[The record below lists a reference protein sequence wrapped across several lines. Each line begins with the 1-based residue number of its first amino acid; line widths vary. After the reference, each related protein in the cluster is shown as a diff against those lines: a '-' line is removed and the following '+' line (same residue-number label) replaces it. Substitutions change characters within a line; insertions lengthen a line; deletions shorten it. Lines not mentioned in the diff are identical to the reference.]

1 MGGIVVPSSAEPIM
15 KRLCRSF
22 AVVAALLCAA
32 EVRSEQVVVS
42 EIMYHPPGTLPEYIE
57 VYNNTATPFD
67 MARWK
72 IRDAVDFDFPA
83 FSAGDPTQTFLKPF
97 ERILIAGTDAATLR
111 TAYNLPASVRIYGPW
126 TGALDNAGER
136 IALQDKNGVTLCTV
150 AYNDRGKWPP
160 SADGAGHTLVLKNP
174 DRRIDDYRN
183 WTASSKR
190 LGTPGSE
197 QIAAAETLV
206 ASPEVNLNAG
216 LPFVN
221 YGDNWRIHDK
231 NIDLGTAWRAP
242 AFDDSSW
249 TNGPGLFGFE
259 NASLPAPGIRTPFT
273 DSDQLTFYARTRF
286 VYNGTLSGIT
296 ISIDQILDDG
306 AVYYLNGTE
315 IGRSGIAAGTV
326 TFTTTANRTTG
337 DAAEELNVFS
347 VPGTALVNGTN
358 VLAAEIHQ
366 VNTTS
371 SDVVFGARLKISAP
385 TAPGL
390 VINEVLPGSTG
401 NGFVEIY
408 NPRATNINLR
418 NHYFTD
424 NPGNLT
430 KFRVATDVIVPAGG
444 LASVGFAESSLAVAS
459 PVTVYLVAPDGLTP
473 ISAISAIMPLDG
485 RSIGRK
491 PTGGASWYLFVDPT
505 RNAPNA
511 SQSSLSALI
520 RVNEVHFSPTNTVD
534 WMEMHNDS
542 DAAVAL
548 DGLFVASRPDLTD
561 KVPLTGSLGVG
572 AFASRDVAFPV
583 SGGEV
588 TLYLVNATDTVF
600 WSRVFARPA
609 TDDSQQAFP
618 DGSDEWYASSTSSRD
633 ATNNPVRQTSV
644 VINEVMYDAPSD
656 EPSAEFIEIYNRGS
670 NTVDLSGWRF
680 TDGVDFT
687 FPNGTT
693 LAADSYLV
701 VAADLSALSSI
712 YGGIPALGNFE
723 GRLANNGEL
732 VRLVDATGNLADE
745 LHYEPGGN
753 WPRLANG
760 DGASMELRNPWM
772 DNGLSSAWLD
782 SNETNK
788 TTFQTFS
795 YSAPFQQLRTLGG
808 VTDYKELHL
817 HLVGDSH
824 VILRNIQL
832 RLNAAGANLLANSTR
847 MSADSASASGWLAQG
862 THFATHFQGAEMHM
876 IADGHGDNRP
886 NRVELDA
893 TAMNQGST
901 YEVSFEARW
910 VAGASRLIVQTWD
923 HSIATTLSLPVPRN
937 LGTPGFRNS
946 RYIPLPAAQLD
957 RILHS
962 PVVPA
967 PGQVVTV
974 TAAVHSPV
982 PNPQVLLY
990 HRLDN
995 ATDSGTWLNK
1005 PMFDNGVSGGDQ
1017 VAGDGIY
1024 TAQLTEYSGSG
1035 QIAQFYIVATAN
1047 GHSTQLPPR
1056 GPAKPALFVV
1066 DSPIA
1071 AGDLRRMRFVV
1082 PALVIADLSGG
1093 DAATPPNGFAFP
1105 RLANHYFN
1113 MTLVIN
1119 ERDVI
1124 YDCEIRNGGSPWTRG
1139 GDLSR
1144 GKYKYPKDQLFR
1156 GHEKQT
1162 YDNDAAG
1169 GSRHHNRIIRHWLYL
1184 FGHPANENEYI
1195 QVKVNNGGVS
1205 IREETEPLGN
1215 DMMDRIYADGSQG
1228 ELYRIDD
1235 EWWFD
1240 DNWGRGQRDANWSYF
1255 GTDNPGRYHSEWM
1268 KRTRENEYDYSSLI
1282 GMFRKVNTAYTQAE
1296 IEQIIDPVATMKMS
1310 AIRGYAG
1317 DWDSFSLN
1325 RGKNGYMYR
1334 RPTDGLFMFFHW
1346 DSDLAFQGTGEVF
1359 YNGMAGYRAYH
1370 EKPYN
1375 LRLFRHFLATLVEQY
1390 TRNSPRINAWI
1401 QAEESASSQYTLDG
1415 FYQNNWFVNRE
1426 SPAFTHLGAAR
1437 TALFDITSNGGAAIN
1452 VASNTVNLA
1461 GTGPLRVFK
1470 VIAVGHPEAVST
1482 WTTDSAWTIT
1492 GIRLRTGINVITLN
1506 GVDMDGNVLHTD
1518 TITVNKTGNAPPVMA
1533 LDARPNSWH
1542 VSVFDSLEIDASDSF
1557 DPDGLPLNFT
1567 WAANPTDAQL
1577 DSSGGDN
1584 AEVFFPRPGLYS
1596 FTVTGTDAGAA
1607 TNSLQREAA
1616 VYGPGGFSPFTSPR
1630 LESFWTAQN
1639 VTRRE
1644 NHHSGPYYSANEVA
1658 GNLVMHVFDN
1668 RAYPLASAAPLYP
1681 LVWRALPPLTDWA
1694 FLTEVSLNAQV
1705 FGDYMTGALIEMDE
1719 AGSVVRYAFGIEDGA
1734 QLNVRRITAAGT
1746 GSLLRSVPLT
1756 KADVGIRV
1764 RRTGNTLAFE
1774 RQVENGSWTNVHSAG
1789 LPVGSAARKG
1799 GLFLATDT
1807 AQRIKSVFDYTI
1819 LIDPSATSDLRQNLR
1834 FSEIMYNPVGGAEYE
1849 FVELVNIGNSALD
1862 LTGVRFSA
1870 GIDYTF
1876 GPTTLGPKQFIV
1888 VVKNQALFAS
1898 RYNAST
1904 MNVAP
1909 GIFGGRL
1916 DNAGETIS
1924 LSDSNGIVFLSMAYG
1939 TTDPWP
1945 SEADG
1950 SGSSLEVKDA
1960 GANPVDPS
1968 NWRAS
1973 PEANGS
1979 PGRAG
1984 GDALG
1989 TVIINEAL
1997 SHTDPPLEDAIEV
2010 FNRTTQP
2017 IDIGGWFLSD
2027 SKLDFKKWRIP
2038 TNTVVPALGFRAF
2051 YEIDFNS
2058 NNPVA
2063 PFSLSSANG
2072 DQIYLS
2078 AADGAGNLTG
2088 YRSFVEFDASANG
2101 VSFGRYETSVGRDF
2115 PALMAR
2121 TFGADNPA
2129 TQAEFRTGNGLP
2141 NTAPRVGPVVINEI
2155 MYRPPDI
2162 GGTNDNSADEF
2173 VEVYN
2178 ITAAPVPLFDPA
2190 FPTNSWR
2197 LRGGADFNFPTN
2209 VTLPPHGYAL
2219 IANFDP
2225 QTNAVALAAFRA
2237 LYGVPAGVPIF
2248 GPYQGKLNNSGEEV
2262 KLTRPDA
2269 AGLSGTNI
2277 LVPYILV
2284 DKVSYADGHPWPAS
2298 ADGTGQSL
2306 QRRRPH
2312 EYGNDPVNWKA
2323 ATPTT
2328 GRANVPGA
2336 GYTDAD
2342 EDGMADS
2349 FETANGFSTA
2359 SAADAALDAD
2369 NDGKS
2374 NYEEFLDG
2382 TNPNDNA
2389 SRLVAP
2395 SITTPPQPQT
2405 AAAGGS
2411 ATFSVEAASTAPLS
2425 YHWRFNGVA
2434 ITGGTNASLTLGNV
2448 QGSQAGEY
2456 SVVILNSA
2464 GFVISGGATLTV
2476 SQPLTILAQPQSRII
2491 NRGGSATFTVFAAG
2505 TGPLRYQ
2512 WRFGGS
2518 DIAAATS
2525 ASLTINNAQPSESG
2539 NFSVVVTD
2547 DNGSLTSADATL
2559 SVLIPPTILTQPRS
2573 QTNVAYTTVYFSVT
2587 PGGEGPFIYQWR
2599 FGAVTIPDATGSI
2612 LALPNVQPGQ
2622 GGTYSVEVFNPVGS
2636 VVSANAVLTLLLP
2649 ATITQQP
2656 RSTNAI
2662 AGSTVTFTV
2671 VANSSTPMTYQ
2682 WRFND
2687 SDIPGA
2693 TGTSLALVNV
2703 QESNAGNY
2711 QVVVTDEIGSVSSSI
2726 AVLGITVPLVLVQ
2739 GPVAQS
2745 VVEGGTVTFSAQW
2758 TGGPPPFGVEWRK
2771 GSASVST
2778 NTVTARKDFFTIT
2791 NAQASDTA
2799 GYRVVIRNV
2808 TNPVGVA
2815 NSPLAQLTVQ
2825 ADFDDDGMPDVWEQT
2840 HSFNTNN
2847 AADALLDADNDTV
2860 SNRAEYLSGTNPH
2873 DPADYLW
2880 VDASNSA
2887 GSTTVWF
2894 PAMSNKTYTVE
2905 FTDVLGTGPW
2915 TKLDDLVAR
2924 TTNHTRV
2931 VIDPNPVFQR
2941 NYRVVA
2947 PRRP

>member
-1 MGGIVVPSSAEPIM
+1 MASLLSA
-15 KRLCRSF
+15 L
-22 AVVAALLCAA
+22 VA
-32 EVRSEQVVVS
+32 RSEQVVIS
-42 EIMYHPPGTLPEYIE
+42 EIMYNPPGTLPEYIE

-67 MARWK
+67 MARWQL
-72 IRDAVDFDFPA
+72 RDAVDYDFPA
-83 FSAGDPTQTFLKPF
+83 FSAGNPTATFLKPF
-97 ERILIAGTDAATLR
+97 ERILLAPTDAATLR
-111 TAYNLPASVRIYGPW
+111 AAYNIPANVRIFGPW
-126 TGALDNAGER
+126 TGALNNAGER
-136 IALQDKNGVTLCTV
+136 ITLRDKNGITLSTV
-150 AYNDRGKWPP
+150 AYNDRGNWPP
-160 SADGAGHTLVLKNP
+160 SADGAGHSIALKNP

-190 LGTPGSE
+190 LGTPGLE
-197 QIAAAETLV
+197 QVTTAEAPV
-206 ASPEVNLNAG
+206 ASPEVNLSAG

-231 NIDLGTAWRAP
+231 NVDLGTAWRAP

-259 NASLPAPGIRTPFT
+259 TAPLPAPGIRTPFT
-273 DSDQLTFYARTRF
+273 DSDQLTYYARTRF

-315 IGRSGIAAGTV
+315 IGRSGVAAGTV
-326 TFTTTANRTTG
+326 TFTTAANRTTG
-337 DAAEELNVFS
+337 DATEELNVIT

-390 VINEVLPGSTG
+390 VINEVLPGTTG

-418 NHYFTD
+418 NHYLTD

-430 KFRVATDVIVPAGG
+430 KFRIATDVIVPAGG

-459 PVTVYLVAPDGLTP
+459 PVTVFLVAPDGLTP
-473 ISAISAIMPLDG
+473 INAMSAIMPLDG

-491 PTGGASWYLFVDPT
+491 PTGGAAWFLFVDPT

-511 SQSSLSALI
+511 SQSSLSALL
-520 RVNEVHFSPTNTVD
+520 RVNEVHFSPTNTID
-534 WMEMHNDS
+534 WVEMHNDS
-542 DAAVAL
+542 DAAASL
-548 DGLFVASRPDLTD
+548 DGLFLASRSDLAD
-561 KVPLTGSLGVG
+561 KVALSGSLAVG
-572 AFASRDVAFPV
+572 AFSSLDTAFPV
-583 SGGEV
+583 SGGEA
-588 TLYLVNATDTVF
+588 TLYLVNATDTVL

-609 TDDSQQAFP
+609 SGDSLQAFP
-618 DGSDEWYASSTSSRD
+618 DGGDEWYASAGSSRE
-633 ATNNPVRQTSV
+633 AANNPARQTDI
-644 VINEVMYDAPSD
+644 VINEIMYDAPSN
-656 EPSAEFIEIYNRGS
+656 EPSAEFIELYNRGT
-670 NTVDLSGWRF
+670 NTVDLSGWRL
-680 TDGVDFT
+680 TDGVGFT

-693 LAADSYLV
+693 LAPDSYLV
-701 VAADLSALSSI
+701 VAADLAALNST
-712 YGGIPALGNFE
+712 YGGIPAIGNFE
-723 GRLANNGEL
+723 GSLANGGEM
-732 VRLVDATGNLADE
+732 VRLVDATGNLADA

-760 DGASMELRNPWM
+760 DGTSMELLNPWM
-772 DNGLSSAWLD
+772 DNALSSAWVD

-788 TTFQTFS
+788 STFQTFRH
-795 YSAPFQQLRTLGG
+795 SAPFQQLRTLGG
-808 VTDYKELHL
+808 VTDYKELHF

-832 RLNAAGANLLANSTR
+832 RLNGAGANLLANSTV
-847 MSADSASASGWLAQG
+847 MSPNSASASGWLAQG
-862 THFATHFQGAEMHM
+862 THFATHFQGAEMHL

-901 YEVSFEARW
+901 YEISFEGRW

-923 HSIATTLSLPVPRN
+923 HSIATTIALPVPRN
-937 LGTPGFRNS
+937 LGTPGLRNS
-946 RYIPLPAAQLD
+946 RFIPLPAAQLD
-957 RILHS
+957 GILHS
-962 PVVPA
+962 PAVPA
-967 PGQVVTV
+967 AGQVVTV
-974 TAAVHSPV
+974 TATVHSPV
-982 PNPQVLLY
+982 PNPQVVLH

-995 ATDSGTWLNK
+995 ATDSGAWLNK
-1005 PMFDNGVSGGDQ
+1005 PMFDNGVSGGDE

-1024 TAQLTEYSGSG
+1024 SAQLTEYPGSG
-1035 QIAQFYIVATAN
+1035 QIAQFYVVATAN
-1047 GHSTQLPPR
+1047 GQSTQLPR
-1056 GPAKPALFVV
+1056 KGPAKPALFIV
-1066 DSPIA
+1066 DNSIP
-1071 AGDLRRMRFVV
+1071 AGDLRRMRFIV
-1082 PALVIADLSGG
+1082 PALAIADLAGG
-1093 DAATPPNGFAFP
+1093 DAATPPNGFSFP

-1113 MTLVIN
+1113 MTAIIN
-1119 ERDVI
+1119 ERDII
-1124 YDCEIRNGGSPWTRG
+1124 YDCEIRTGGSPWTRG

-1144 GKYKYPKDQLFR
+1144 GKYKFPKDQLFR
-1156 GHEKQT
+1156 GKEKLT
-1162 YDNDAAG
+1162 FDNDASG

-1195 QVKVNNGGVS
+1195 QVRVNNGGTS
-1205 IREETEPLGN
+1205 LREETEPLGN
-1215 DMMDRIYADGSQG
+1215 DMMDRIYPDGSQG

-1235 EWWFD
+1235 EWWFQD
-1240 DNWGRGQRDANWSYF
+1240 DWNRGQRDANWSYF

-1282 GMFRKVNTAYTQAE
+1282 GLFRKVNTAYTQAE
-1296 IEQIIDPVATMKMS
+1296 IEQIIDPVATMTMA

-1317 DWDSFSLN
+1317 DWDSFTLN

-1346 DSDLAFQGTGEVF
+1346 DSDLAFQNTGEVF
-1359 YNGMAGYRAYH
+1359 FNGMAGYRAYH

-1375 LRLFRHFLATLVEQY
+1375 LRLYRHFLATLVEQY

-1401 QAEESASSQYTLDG
+1401 QAEEDSSAQYTVSSA
-1415 FYQNNWFVNRE
+1415 YQSWFTGRE
-1426 SPAFTHLGAAR
+1426 NPAFTHLGAAR
-1437 TALFDITSNGGAAIN
+1437 TAVFDITSNGGAAIN
-1452 VASNTVNLA
+1452 VSSNTVNLA

-1482 WTTDSAWTIT
+1482 WTTDSAWTLT
-1492 GIRLRTGINVITLN
+1492 GILLRTGANVITLN
-1506 GVDMDGNVLHTD
+1506 AVDVDGNVLHTD

-1533 LDARPNSWH
+1533 IDANPNSWR
-1542 VSVFDSLEIDASDSF
+1542 VSVFDSLKIDASDSY
-1557 DPDGLPLNFT
+1557 DPDGLPLSFA
-1567 WAANPTDAQL
+1567 WAAHPADVQL
-1577 DSSGGDN
+1577 DASGGDN
-1584 AEVFFPRPGLYS
+1584 AEVFFPRPGLYA
-1596 FTVTGTDAGAA
+1596 FTVTATDAGAA
-1607 TNSLQREAA
+1607 VNSIQREAA
-1616 VYGPGGFSPFTSPR
+1616 VYGPGGFSSFNDPR
-1630 LESFWTAQN
+1630 LESFWNFQN

-1644 NHHSGPYYSANEVA
+1644 NHHDGPYYSANEVD
-1658 GNLVMHVFDN
+1658 GSLVLQVFEN
-1668 RAYPLASAAPLYP
+1668 RANPLASPAPLYP

-1705 FGDYMTGALIEMDE
+1705 FGDYLTGTLIEME
-1719 AGSVVRYAFGIEDGA
+1719 EGGSVVRYAFGIEDGA
-1734 QLNVRRITAAGT
+1734 QLNVRRVTAAGA

-1756 KADVGIRV
+1756 RAKAAIRV

-1789 LPVGSAARKG
+1789 LPAGSAARKG

-1807 AQRIKSVFDYTI
+1807 AQRIKSVFDYAV
-1819 LIDPSATSDLRQNLR
+1819 LIDPAATSDLRQNLR

-1849 FVELVNIGNSALD
+1849 FVELVNIGNAALD

-1904 MNVAP
+1904 MNIAP

-1916 DNAGETIS
+1916 DNAGETVS
-1924 LSDSNGIVFLSMAYG
+1924 LSDSNGVVFLSLAYG

-1945 SEADG
+1945 TEADG
-1950 SGSSLEVKDA
+1950 SGSSLEVKDPA
-1960 GANPVDPS
+1960 ANPADPA

-1997 SHTDPPLEDAIEV
+1997 THTDPPLEDAIEV
-2010 FNRTTQP
+2010 FNRTAQP
-2017 IDIGGWFLSD
+2017 IDISGWFLSD

-2038 TNTVVPALGFRAF
+2038 TNTVVPALGFRVF

-2058 NNPVA
+2058 NNLVA
-2063 PFSLSSANG
+2063 PFSLSSTSG
-2072 DQIYLS
+2072 DEIYLS
-2078 AADGAGNLTG
+2078 AADAAGNLTG
-2088 YRSFVEFDASANG
+2088 YRSAVEFDAAFNG
-2101 VSFGRYETSVGRDF
+2101 VPFGRYETSVGRDF
-2115 PALMAR
+2115 PALLAR
-2121 TFGADNPA
+2121 TFGVDNPA
-2129 TQAEFRTGNGLP
+2129 TNEEFRTGNGLP
-2141 NTAPRVGPVVINEI
+2141 NALPLLGPVVINEI

-2162 GGTNDNSADEF
+2162 GGTNDNSADEY
-2173 VEVYN
+2173 VEIYN
-2178 ITAAPVPLFDPA
+2178 LTDNAVPLFDPA
-2190 FPTNSWR
+2190 FPTNAWR
-2197 LRGGADFNFPTN
+2197 LRGGADFDFPTN
-2209 VTLPPHGYAL
+2209 ISLPPHGYAL

-2225 QTNAVALAAFRA
+2225 QTNATALAAFRA
-2237 LYGVPAGVPIF
+2237 LYGLPANLPIF
-2248 GPYQGKLNNSGEEV
+2248 GPYQGKLNNGGEEV

-2269 AGLSGTNI
+2269 PGLSGTNL
-2277 LVPYILV
+2277 LVPYVLV
-2284 DKVSYADGHPWPAS
+2284 DRVNYSDGFPWPS
-2298 ADGTGQSL
+2298 GADGTGQSL

-2323 ATPTT
+2323 AAPTA

-2336 GYTDAD
+2336 GYEDAD
-2342 EDGMADS
+2342 QDGMADS
-2349 FETANGFSTA
+2349 FEIANGFNTA
-2359 SAADAALDAD
+2359 SADDAAQDAD
-2369 NDGKS
+2369 NDGRT
-2374 NYEEFLDG
+2374 NDEEFLDG
-2382 TNPNDNA
+2382 TDPNDNA
-2389 SRLVAP
+2389 SRLIAP
-2395 SITTPPQPQT
+2395 SITAPPQPQV
-2405 AAAGGS
+2405 AAAGGA
-2411 ATFSVEAASTAPLS
+2411 ATFTVEAAGTAPLS
-2425 YHWRFNGVA
+2425 YQWRFNGVA
-2434 ITGGTNASLTLGNV
+2434 IQGGTNASLALGNV
-2448 QGSQAGEY
+2448 QASQAGEY
-2456 SVVILNSA
+2456 SVVIHNSA
-2464 GFVISGGATLTV
+2464 GFVISGGVALSV
-2476 SQPLTILAQPQSRII
+2476 DQPLTILAQPQSRII

-2518 DIAAATS
+2518 DLAQATN
-2525 ASLTINNAQPSESG
+2525 ASLTINDAEPSASG
-2539 NFSVVVTD
+2539 NYSVVVTD

-2573 QTNVAYTTVYFSVT
+2573 QTNVAFTTVFFSVT
-2587 PGGEGPFIYQWR
+2587 PGGEGPFTYQWR
-2599 FGAVTIPDATGSI
+2599 FGAVPILDATNSI

-2622 GGTYSVEVFNPVGS
+2622 AGIYSVEVFNPVGS
-2636 VVSANAVLTLLLP
+2636 VLSANATLALLLP
-2649 ATITQQP
+2649 ANITQQP
-2656 RSTNAI
+2656 RSTNVI
-2662 AGSTVTFTV
+2662 AGATVTFTV
-2671 VANSSTPMTYQ
+2671 AATSSTPITYQ
-2682 WRFND
+2682 WRFDD

-2693 TGTSLALVNV
+2693 TGPSLTLVNV
-2703 QESNAGNY
+2703 QEANAGNY
-2711 QVVVTDEIGSVSSSI
+2711 QVVVTDGIGSVSSSI

-2771 GSASVST
+2771 GVVSISS
-2778 NTVTARKDFFTIT
+2778 NTVTARKDFFTIV
-2791 NAQASDTA
+2791 NAQAADA
-2799 GYRVVIRNV
+2799 GGYRVVIRNV
-2808 TNPVGVA
+2808 TTPNGVF
-2815 NSPLAQLTVQ
+2815 NSLVQLAVLS
-2825 ADFDDDGMPDVWEQT
+2825 DFDDDGMPDVWEQT
-2840 HSFNTNN
+2840 HGFNTNN
-2847 AADALLDADNDTV
+2847 AADALLDADGDTV
-2860 SNRAEYLSGTNPH
+2860 INRAEYQSGTNPR
-2873 DPADYLW
+2873 DAEDFLW
-2880 VDASNSA
+2880 VDVSQSA
-2887 GSTTVWF
+2887 GATSIWF

-2905 FTDVLGTGPW
+2905 FTDFLGTGLW
-2915 TKLDDLVAR
+2915 NKLDDIVAR
-2924 TTNHTRV
+2924 GTNHVPV

-2941 NYRVVA
+2941 SYRA
-2947 PRRP
+2947 LTPRRP